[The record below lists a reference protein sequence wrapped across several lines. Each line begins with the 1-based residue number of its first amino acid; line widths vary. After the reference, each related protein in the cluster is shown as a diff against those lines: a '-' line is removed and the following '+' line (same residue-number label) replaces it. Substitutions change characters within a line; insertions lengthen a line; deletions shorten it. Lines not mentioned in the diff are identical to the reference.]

1 MCPSH
6 TVLDVT
12 EHNVWISTVL
22 TKTKWAIYSI
32 KEKTKY
38 WRQRC
43 KNWQLPR
50 VTPGQKLE
58 WFAHEKKR
66 EGKKIDLSHSV
77 TQLVPAKPYRAEH
90 REEFPRA
97 QISSCCPM
105 LGQQACHHPLASS
118 IFLRMWWWGR
128 LTSLESVRPPESC
141 CRLPGM
147 WDSVSIYHW
156 QYPWKQKSAK
166 AIRVIVSSGLKSP
179 SDCNRGIISYHR
191 QKKKN
196 AVSLD
201 QFIQHAWKFCL
212 KSASQTLFYYFFIQ
226 ITSWYI
232 LDVRLTS

>member
-1 MCPSH
+1 MSSSVKHVYFKQPKLVCPSH

-50 VTPGQKLE
+50 VTPAQKLE

-66 EGKKIDLSHSV
+66 EKKKIDLSHSV
-77 TQLVPAKPYRAEH
+77 TLLVPAKPYRAEH

-147 WDSVSIYHW
+147 WDAVSIYHW

-166 AIRVIVSSGLKSP
+166 AIHPLTAIVDLFLTTGT
-179 SDCNRGIISYHR
+179 
-191 QKKKN
+191 KKM
-196 AVSLD
+196 LC
-201 QFIQHAWKFCL
+201 H
-212 KSASQTLFYYFFIQ
+212 
-226 ITSWYI
+226 
-232 LDVRLTS
+232 